1 MRILPVVVGLGCIAA
16 AAPAQQSYQP
26 PAIKLLVLPLM
37 AKTPTDSAMSVAVM
51 DAARDKLG
59 GMARSKVQVIPKPK
73 LCEALKASDYPCDVL
88 LDETQA
94 SQLAR
99 FLTVNAYT
107 TGTLERSNGALGATI
122 RVRDIGSSGMA
133 ALVSVSSPNP
143 GTAASLGEGIAN
155 RLNNV
160 VKAAEQARE
169 CVEARQKSQ
178 FPKALD
184 AARKALVIEPNL
196 PAAQMCVAT
205 VYEAQHMP
213 LDSQLVAYQR
223 ASKGDSLNAT
233 AWENIAHIYQQ
244 KGDTLKAIDALTH
257 ELAGEPQ
264 NVQLRLGI
272 VELLRQQHQYERGKA
287 LLDDWLSRNPADQR
301 VEDFRLRICIEGGL
315 SRCAL
320 DGFVRQYTADS
331 SKGADSTFLKATL
344 GAAQLVAD
352 TQQLLF
358 FSHVAARHF
367 PKSASFWKTLG
378 AAFDLKGQRDSSLWA
393 YKQSLGIDPNDISS
407 TLLVAKAIVDGAT
420 YDTAKV
426 NRLKGDTVALR
437 QFRSAFADRVDSA
450 KAFLDRALAANDSTQ
465 RLNAMVIML
474 TGGSKMAQAGAYDRS
489 SSTAPWRGTVRPAS
503 AATRGR
509 TRSWL
514 GRGSAAAGRPCRR
527 ACAAPADSHPS
538 ELLVRARFPPDS
550 GGSLFGD
557 DKVQELRAGEGDQRT
572 DQADQGGD
580 GSRRTRVAT
589 VRRAT
594 SGRPREIPRGHAEG
608 EAGLQVQE
616 FLNH

>member
-1 MRILPVVVGLGCIAA
+1 MPDLGLARSRLHFGPKNWLFLAA
-16 AAPAQQSYQP
+16 AAVALALGYR
-26 PAIKLLVLPLM
+26 LLVLPLM

-107 TGTLERSNGALGATI
+107 TGTLERSNGSLGATI

-244 KGDTLKAIDALTH
+244 KGDTLKAIDALVH

-264 NVQLRLGI
+264 NAQLRLGI
-272 VELLRQQHQYERGKA
+272 AELLRQQKQYTRAKSI
-287 LLDDWLSRNPADQR
+287 LDDWLARNPGDQR
-301 VEDFRLRICIEGGL
+301 ASEFRLRICIEGEL
-315 SRCAL
+315 WRCVL
-320 DGFVRQYTADS
+320 DGFVDAARHDSAKLGDS
-331 SKGADSTFLKATL
+331 SVIKPAL
-344 GAAQLVAD
+344 GAAQQVAD

-358 FSHVAARHF
+358 VRHAAVRHSR
-367 PKSASFWKTLG
+367 KSAAFWKVLG
-378 AAFDLKGQRDSSLWA
+378 SAFDMKGQKDSSLWA
-393 YKQSLGIDPNDISS
+393 YKQALALDPADVSS
-407 TLLVAKAIVDGAT
+407 ALLIAKTIVDGAV
-420 YDTAKV
+420 YDTARAPPKS
-426 NRLKGDTVALR
+426 DTVALR
-437 QFRSAFADRVDSA
+437 AYRNAFADRLDSA
-450 KAFLDRALAANDSTQ
+450 RVYLNRALGSADSTQ
-465 RLNAMVIML
+465 RLNALVIML
-474 TGGSKMAQAGAYDRS
+474 G
-489 SSTAPWRGTVRPAS
+489 
-503 AATRGR
+503 
-509 TRSWL
+509 
-514 GRGSAAAGRPCRR
+514 
-527 ACAAPADSHPS
+527 
-538 ELLVRARFPPDS
+538 
-550 GGSLFGD
+550 
-557 DKVQELRAGEGDQRT
+557 
-572 DQADQGGD
+572 
-580 GSRRTRVAT
+580 
-589 VRRAT
+589 
-594 SGRPREIPRGHAEG
+594 
-608 EAGLQVQE
+608 
-616 FLNH
+616 